1 MHRAGASAYRRTV
14 KQTECTMST
23 WVPKVAEK
31 AADQA
36 LRKDLAFAAAAF
48 ARRRHDLVR
57 GDMATRL
64 HAHGWIEWHEGRLRL
79 SREGAAVC
87 DGYLASHW

>member
-1 MHRAGASAYRRTV
+1 
-14 KQTECTMST
+14 MST
-23 WVPKVAEK
+23 WVPPGAEKVAD
-31 AADQA
+31 AA

-57 GDMATRL
+57 GEMARRL
-64 HAHGWIEWHEGRLRL
+64 AAQGWIEWHAGQLRL
-79 SREGAAVC
+79 SPEGAAVC